1 MKKAF
6 IISAILSL
14 LLPAL
19 GARAQG
25 VTVSGYVRDAQSGET
40 IIGATVYTAD
50 KSVGTS
56 TNGFG
61 FYSLK
66 VPRDNAVDIIASCV
80 GYTDLKSTLDCSK
93 GNVAHDFDLS
103 TDRQMLEGATVFS
116 RTKKDALTLP
126 QMGMQQVDVAL
137 VKKLPAL
144 MGETDIIRVIQ
155 MMPGVQSP
163 SEGSTGF
170 SVRGGGVDQNL
181 VLMDG
186 APVFN
191 SGHFMGF
198 LSMFNGDV
206 VKNVRLYK
214 GDFPSQF
221 GGKTSSVLDVTT
233 IDGNNH
239 KFGGSVSVG
248 LLTSKVALEGPIVP
262 GKLSFSVAA
271 RRSYLD
277 LFFPFMKNLP
287 EGTDLA
293 FYDVNAKLSWIVNDR
308 NRLSL
313 SAFSS
318 DDRFSLGL
326 EELGVHA
333 MNFDDRNNTQSLRWS
348 HVFSPSVTSV
358 LTLYN
363 SIYGGSVKCDMD
375 DCPFKWRKDL
385 DEVGVRNNYVWHAGQ
400 DNTLNFGVEAAY
412 FFLNPSE
419 CHPVGESVVV
429 DVVSPSSRAVSPA
442 IYVEDEQ
449 KLGHLNLRYGLRLS
463 AFSKIGKGEQLYY
476 DPVSFERTD
485 SLHFGPGKNIKTYW
499 GLDPRLS
506 VSYQTGEN
514 TSLKAAYARS
524 HQYIEQASISSAG
537 GVMDTWF
544 CASPN
549 IKPQIS
555 DQVSLGVNHN
565 ILDEAVELS
574 AETFYKYNRNTIDLK
589 DNPGLVI
596 IESDPEGMLRSG
608 TSTAYGVELMA
619 KYEFA
624 KVSGWLSYTWTKSM
638 FDIPAINGGVPYRS
652 PLNHEH
658 AVNFVST
665 WDISRRV
672 SASATWLY
680 YSGAPTTF
688 PVGKFKFGSTY
699 VPIYSSRNEDS
710 MPDYHRADLSLT
722 LRSRKRV
729 EEKPWSGEWVFSIY
743 NLYAR
748 HNAWTVSYGYNQS
761 EDRMDAYK
769 VYIFT
774 ILPSVSYNLKF

>member
-1 MKKAF
+1 MKKTVLF
-6 IISAILSL
+6 FVILSL
-14 LLPAL
+14 ILPAL
-19 GARAQG
+19 GAGAQS

-40 IIGATVYTAD
+40 VIGATVYTAD
-50 KSVGTS
+50 KSAGTS

-66 VPRDNAVDIIASCV
+66 IPRRTSVEIIASCV
-80 GYTDLKSTLDCSK
+80 GYADTKATLDCSK
-93 GNVAHDFDLS
+93 GNVTHDFDLP

-116 RTKKDALTLP
+116 RTKKEALTLP

-186 APVFN
+186 APVYN

-221 GGKTSSVLDVTT
+221 GGKTASVLDVTT
-233 IDGNNH
+233 IDGNNR
-239 KFGGSVSVG
+239 KFGGSMSVG
-248 LLTSKVALEGPIVP
+248 LLTSKIALEGPIVP

-277 LFFPFMKNLP
+277 LFFPFIKDLP
-287 EGTDLA
+287 EGTGLA
-293 FYDVNAKLSWIVNDR
+293 FYDINAKLSWIINDN
-308 NRLSL
+308 NRLSVG
-313 SAFSS
+313 AFSS
-318 DDRFSLGL
+318 DDRLSFGL

-333 MNFDDRNNTQSLRWS
+333 MDFDDRNNTQSLRWS
-348 HVFSPSVTSV
+348 HVFSPSFTSV
-358 LTLYN
+358 LTFYN

-385 DEVGVRNNYVWHAGQ
+385 NETGIRNNYVWHAGQ
-400 DNTLNFGVEAAY
+400 NNTLSFGWETAY
-412 FFLNPSE
+412 YFLNPSE

-429 DVVSPSSRAVSPA
+429 DVVSPSSRAISPA
-442 IYVEDEQ
+442 LYVENEQ
-449 KLGHLNLRYGLRLS
+449 KLGRLNLRYGLRLS
-463 AFSKIGKGEQLYY
+463 SFSKIGKGEQLYY
-476 DPVSFERTD
+476 DPETFERTD
-485 SLHFGPGKNIKTYW
+485 SLHFGPGKAIKTYW

-506 VSYQTGEN
+506 ISYQTGEN
-514 TSLKAAYARS
+514 TSLKAAYSRS

-638 FDIPAINGGVPYRS
+638 FDIPTINGGVPYRS

-722 LRSRKRV
+722 LRSRRRV
-729 EEKPWSGEWVFSIY
+729 EEKPWSGEWCFSVY

-748 HNAWTVSYGYNQS
+748 HNAWTVSYGYNPT
-761 EDRMDAYK
+761 EDRMDSYK
-769 VYIFT
+769 VYLFT
-774 ILPSVSYNLKF
+774 ILPSVSFNLKF